1 MYIRCKKV
9 YYTQTIDRFKP
20 QLVAS
25 VVNDSMDEPEQD
37 AVKSFLETSDTK
49 IPVLIALN
57 EQLMCSKLISNN
69 MLGS

>member
-1 MYIRCKKV
+1 
-9 YYTQTIDRFKP
+9 
-20 QLVAS
+20 
-25 VVNDSMDEPEQD
+25 MDELEQD